1 MFAALGDETRLRLV
15 SRLSSDGP
23 MSITRLAEDF
33 DITRQAV
40 TKHLRVMENVGLVH
54 STQQGREIVW
64 ELEQAR
70 LADVRRHLETISA
83 EWDRTLGRL
92 KRFVER

>member
-1 MFAALGDETRLRLV
+1 
-15 SRLSSDGP
+15 

-54 STQQGREIVW
+54 STQQGREILW
-64 ELEQAR
+64 ELEQTR
-70 LADVRRHLETISA
+70 LADVRRHLETISM